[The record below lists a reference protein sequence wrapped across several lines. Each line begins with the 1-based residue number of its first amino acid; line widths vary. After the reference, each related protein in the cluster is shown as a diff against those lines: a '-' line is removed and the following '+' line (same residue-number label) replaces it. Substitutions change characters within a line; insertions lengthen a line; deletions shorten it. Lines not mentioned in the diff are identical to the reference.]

1 MRYYISF
8 NIPEHYCSV
17 LWQLE
22 IGAMRA
28 MYSLSKNNL
37 SSVPILKYL

>member
-1 MRYYISF
+1 MRYFISF
-8 NIPEHYCSV
+8 KNQEHYCSV

-22 IGAMRA
+22 IGTMRA

-37 SSVPILKYL
+37 NSVPILKYL